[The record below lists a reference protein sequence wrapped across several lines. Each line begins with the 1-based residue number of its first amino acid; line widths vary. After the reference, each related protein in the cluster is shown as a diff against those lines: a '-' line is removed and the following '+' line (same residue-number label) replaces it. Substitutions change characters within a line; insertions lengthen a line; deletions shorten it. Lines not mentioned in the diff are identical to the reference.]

1 MGFLKKNRI
10 SSNKINV
17 DKHKEI
23 DGYVNKLT
31 NVMCEKYII
40 YYMGIYDLLN
50 NMVNEIKNKTN
61 MTL

>member
-1 MGFLKKNRI
+1 M
-10 SSNKINV
+10 

-31 NVMCEKYII
+31 NVMRKKYII

-50 NMVNEIKNKTN
+50 NVINEIKNKTN